1 MLSVKTRKRIK
12 ERKMKKH
19 SNPSLFLSRIKN
31 ASVSA
36 IKDLTLIAEKFDE
49 EQLEDIFTE
58 KELEQLIKII
68 LKPRSKRTI
77 MITEAL
83 AYQIW
88 QKLARE
94 LPTDMVNNLSGDIS
108 KTWIYAKMLSQYVDK
123 PMLKQTY
130 VKK

>member
-1 MLSVKTRKRIK
+1 MLSVKVRKRIK

-19 SNPSLFLSRIKN
+19 SNPSLFFSRIKN

-94 LPTDMVNNLSGDIS
+94 LPTDMVNNLGGDIS
-108 KTWIYAKMLSQYVDK
+108 KTWVYAKLLSQYADK
-123 PMLKQTY
+123 PMMRQS
-130 VKK
+130 KK